1 MTTFVT
7 PATDADLPHLQAVED
22 ASDRLFVEQYVPLPE
37 IADWNSAPSGSQ
49 RAAAPGF
56 LLVAR
61 ERTDG
66 PIVGFVHVLEPAG
79 IAHLEQLSVLPAHGR
94 RGHGRAL
101 VEAALREAAARGHR
115 EVTLRTYADVPF
127 NAPFYRTCGFEVTE
141 PRSAFHRRLVEVEKQ
156 QGLLRYGQRL
166 QMTADLA
173 DCQVSAREASGVRPD
188 PPVPARCR

>member
-1 MTTFVT
+1 MSRHNRRVTTIVS
-7 PATDADLPHLQAVED
+7 PATDADLPHLQSVED
-22 ASDRLFVEQYVPLPE
+22 GSDRLFVEQYVPLPE
-37 IADWNSAPSGSQ
+37 IADWNGAPSGTQ

-61 ERTDG
+61 ERADG

-79 IAHLEQLSVLPAHGR
+79 IAHLEQLSVLPEHGR

-101 VEAALREAAARGHR
+101 VVAALQEAAARGHHV
-115 EVTLRTYADVPF
+115 VTLRTYADVPF

-141 PRSAFHRRLVEVEKQ
+141 PDSVFHRRLVEVEKQ
-156 QGLLRYGQRL
+156 QGLLRYGQRV

-173 DCQVSAREASGVRPD
+173 DF
-188 PPVPARCR
+188 

>member
-1 MTTFVT
+1 MTTFVS

-37 IADWNSAPSGSQ
+37 IADWHGAPSGTQ

-61 ERTDG
+61 ESADG
-66 PIVGFVHVLEPAG
+66 RIVGFVHVLEPAG

-101 VEAALREAAARGHR
+101 VAAALREAAARGHR

-127 NAPFYRTCGFEVTE
+127 NAPFYRTCGFEVSD
-141 PRSAFHRRLVEVEKQ
+141 PDSVFHRRLVEVEKQ
-156 QGLLRYGQRL
+156 QGLLRFGQRV
-166 QMTADLA
+166 QMTADLGTLAAAA
-173 DCQVSAREASGVRPD
+173 D
-188 PPVPARCR
+188 